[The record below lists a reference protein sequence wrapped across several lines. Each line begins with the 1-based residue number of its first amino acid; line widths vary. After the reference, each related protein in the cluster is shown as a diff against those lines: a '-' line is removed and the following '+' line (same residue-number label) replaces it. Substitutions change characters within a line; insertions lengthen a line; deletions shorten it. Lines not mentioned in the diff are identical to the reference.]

1 MLSPDASKIAAHTE
15 CTKNAA
21 LRNNTGQLRLPR
33 VFMNPYRIRTIIMTS
48 AHLAVSAL
56 PCPGFAVKRETARP
70 ARGASMPQG
79 GEIVKR

>member
-1 MLSPDASKIAAHTE
+1 
-15 CTKNAA
+15 
-21 LRNNTGQLRLPR
+21 
-33 VFMNPYRIRTIIMTS
+33 MTS
-48 AHLAVSAL
+48 AHPAVSAL